1 MHQEEILYNYLQEN
15 FTTLRWN
22 NKKLKLGRNK
32 EKLKILPQI
41 LNGYIYIF
49 FINLYLLYYNY

>member
-22 NKKLKLGRNK
+22 NKILKLGRNK
-32 EKLKILPQI
+32 EKLKILQQI
-41 LNGYIYIF
+41 LNGYIYIY